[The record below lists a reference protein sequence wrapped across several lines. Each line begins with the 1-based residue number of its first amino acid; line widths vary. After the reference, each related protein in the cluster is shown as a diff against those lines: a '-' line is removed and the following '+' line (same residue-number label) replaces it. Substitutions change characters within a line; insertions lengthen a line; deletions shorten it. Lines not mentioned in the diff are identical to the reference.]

1 MLRHINSLFTLL
13 LLGIILVITST
24 IVVYAYLVPSLPDAH
39 SLKQTQLQIPLKV
52 FSQEGELIA
61 EFGDKRRTP
70 VDYKEIPPQL
80 IEAVLAAEDD
90 RFFDH
95 PGVDYQGLIRAGYSL
110 LTTGKKSQGGSTITM
125 QLARNFF
132 LSTEKTFLRK
142 LNEIILAIKIEQV
155 LTKEEILTLYLNK
168 IYLGKRAYGIAAA
181 AEVYYGKSL
190 EELSLAETAMIAGLP
205 KAPSRYNPIT
215 NPDRAILR
223 RNYVLRRMSE
233 LNYISEEN
241 YQQAV
246 AAITTAQ
253 YHQRKVDV
261 KAPYAAEMV
270 REKLVRRYGESVYSS
285 GYQVYT
291 TIQSHHQH
299 AANDALQKALL
310 DYDKRHGYRGAI
322 AQVSASKVNE
332 PEQVLSTF
340 SPIGPLHPGL
350 VVSITRTSAT
360 VHLKAQATTQLS
372 LNKMRWAKPYRS
384 VNSLGPVP
392 KQVSDIVSVGD
403 IAYFYQDNEGEWQLT
418 QLPEAQGALVSL
430 NPEDGAITAINGGF
444 DYYRSKYNRAT
455 QSKRQPG
462 SGFKP
467 FLYSAAI
474 ESGYTAATIIN
485 DAPVV
490 LDDPNIADTWRPSNY
505 SGKFYGPT
513 RLRSALTHSR
523 NLVSI
528 RLLRDISVPYTRSY
542 AELFGFTEQ
551 QMPNNLSLAL
561 GSGSA
566 SPLEMATAYAVFA
579 NGGYR
584 VSPYL
589 IKRIVTH
596 QGDIVMEASP
606 ATVCPYCTD
615 IGNSSDSTQTTI
627 AADRVISPQQAYLM
641 NSLLR
646 DVIQLGTG
654 RKALQLGRYDLAG
667 KTGTTNDQVDAWF
680 NGFHPS
686 LVAVSWVG
694 FDTPSTLGRYETGG
708 KAALPMW
715 IDFMAQA
722 LSDVTSSPLELPDNM
737 ATVKIHPQTGLLAQA
752 DDPEAIFEDFRLE
765 YIPTHYHQ
773 SLPDEALSDG
783 EKPDPDI
790 LFDLF

>member
-722 LSDVTSSPLELPDNM
+722 LSDVADAPLKLPENM

-765 YIPTHYHQ
+765 YMPIHYHQ
-773 SLPDEALSDG
+773 SLPDESVSDG
-783 EKPDPDI
+783 QKLNPDI

>member
-444 DYYRSKYNRAT
+444 DYYHSKYNRAT

-783 EKPDPDI
+783 EKPNPDI

>member
-783 EKPDPDI
+783 EKPNPDI